1 MRQAGSQARLFL
13 HENFKCT
20 KEVGRLDKE
29 LKAIIKPYDNWFNDV
44 DEETN
49 LQAKAALVEFYQVLR
64 KRKPDIR

>member
-1 MRQAGSQARLFL
+1 M
-13 HENFKCT
+13 
-20 KEVGRLDKE
+20 DKE